1 MKILIVAATRFE
13 VRPLTDHFAFVQKE
27 DETLSHFRY
36 RNSDVDILITGMGM
50 TATAYHLGK
59 QLAMTAYD
67 LVINAGVCG
76 SFTADIPIG
85 EVVEITEENFSE
97 LGAES
102 KNSFLTLFDLGLM
115 EPDDP
120 PFRSGKLIN
129 TTITLSS
136 ALSDLRK
143 VRGTTTNIIHG
154 NPETIRKI
162 IGIFRPDV
170 ESMEGAAVFYA
181 CLTAAIPFHQVRGIS
196 NFVEERDKSKWDIPL
211 AIDNLNRVL
220 LELLQELTS

>member
-13 VRPLTDHFAFVQKE
+13 VRPLTDHFAFIHKE
-27 DETLSHFRY
+27 NDSLSHFRY

-59 QLAMTAYD
+59 QLAKTAYD

-76 SFTADIPIG
+76 SFMPDIPIG
-85 EVVEITEENFSE
+85 EVVVITEENFCE
-97 LGAES
+97 LGAENQ
-102 KNSFLTLFDLGLM
+102 NSFLTLFDLGLM
-115 EPDDP
+115 DPDDP

-129 TTITLSS
+129 SNATESS
-136 ALSDLRK
+136 VFSGLRK
-143 VRGTTTNIIHG
+143 VRGITANTIHG
-154 NPETIRKI
+154 SPEKIRKI
-162 IGIFRPDV
+162 TGIFRPDV
-170 ESMEGAAVFYA
+170 ESMEGAAGFYA